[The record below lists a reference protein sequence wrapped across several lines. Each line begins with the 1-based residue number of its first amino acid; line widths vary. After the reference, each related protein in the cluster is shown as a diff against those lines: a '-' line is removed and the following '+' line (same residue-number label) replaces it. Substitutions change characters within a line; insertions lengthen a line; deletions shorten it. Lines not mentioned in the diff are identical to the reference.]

1 MSHSSSRRVSHAS
14 STLELS
20 ILPYLKKEREQA
32 AQPLMNYDGK
42 HLMLSAV
49 LNFVDSTDYMV
60 ACQVCMLFKSGIH
73 RVKFL
78 KTFEFGAQRG
88 EGYRG
93 ESALLCFQFQ
103 TQF

>member
-60 ACQVCMLFKSGIH
+60 ACQVNFVLTCLWYRNTLGVQIHMVRGINI
-73 RVKFL
+73 
-78 KTFEFGAQRG
+78 A
-88 EGYRG
+88 
-93 ESALLCFQFQ
+93 
-103 TQF
+103 